1 MSFSCAQLLCPLSR
15 SCDSW
20 VNQFSF
26 DCNRCR
32 CMSMM
37 FTHKEGNIHI
47 LMMFCSSIDR
57 GSQQSKWLVIVL
69 FGLEIQIHSDGDC
82 PT

>member
-1 MSFSCAQLLCPLSR
+1 
-15 SCDSW
+15 
-20 VNQFSF
+20 
-26 DCNRCR
+26 
-32 CMSMM
+32 MSMM
-37 FTHKEGNIHI
+37 FTHKEVNIHI